1 MYFDERRAIMNIGAR
16 IIKTGLS
23 VALALM
29 IAHWLNFQ
37 PAVLSAVAA
46 VIAIQP
52 SIMRSWNYLKE
63 VILTNFIG
71 GVFATLGFYFLGTE
85 PVYIGIIVIITIS
98 INLALGLNKTVNL
111 SVLTVIAILTSDLH
125 GTTVYTVMNRFSLV
139 GIGVFSSFII
149 NILVMPPK
157 HDDRFLQSIKG
168 LKERLS
174 VLLRVVP
181 QKEISIITFKKEKE
195 KLDRNYTK
203 TKGYYD
209 LLNEEKHRIRFSN
222 RYNFIRKLVIF
233 RQMLRV
239 IKREI
244 LLFEKIEKHL
254 NIMTRTSSKESEE
267 VMDTIN
273 ELLQYQE
280 TIFLMYEDKTIPKPK
295 KHTEQKRK
303 RIDDKLRKTVNELME
318 HYDPKNEE
326 LWWRLFPIVNALVET
341 VNELEKLEAMVTNF
355 KIKDEKSS
363 NPSGVKKLLNSLKFK
378 KRRA

>member
-1 MYFDERRAIMNIGAR
+1 MNIGAR

-157 HDDRFLQSIKG
+157 HDDRFLKSIKG

-181 QKEISIITFKKEKE
+181 QKEISVITFKKEKE

-363 NPSGVKKLLNSLKFK
+363 APAGFKKLFTTLKFK